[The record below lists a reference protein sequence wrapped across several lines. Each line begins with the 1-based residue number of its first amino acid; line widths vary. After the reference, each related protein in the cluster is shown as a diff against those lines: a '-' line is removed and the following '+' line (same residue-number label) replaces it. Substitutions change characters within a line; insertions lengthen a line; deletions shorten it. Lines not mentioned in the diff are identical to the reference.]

1 MYRVEVFF
9 YGDLNFFLTGKN
21 RKREGEV
28 FFREKRSV
36 KDLVESFG
44 VPHVEI
50 DTLLVNGSPVDF
62 SYIVADNDRIEVF
75 PGISAPGC
83 ENSLKLKP
91 ETDCETAF
99 VLDVH
104 LKKLASRMR
113 LLGLDS
119 EYSDRMSDPEI
130 AFISSS
136 QNRMVLTR
144 DRQLL
149 MRREVVRGM
158 YVMSRGTE
166 NQIREVLERL
176 NLWNCCRPF
185 TRCIRCNGELGIIE
199 DISQIRK
206 SIPPGVLRWCS
217 KYHSCSSC
225 GKIYWEGS
233 HFERLKKIVG
243 EILNRRE

>member
-9 YGDLNFFLTGKN
+9 YGDLNFFLTGRN
-21 RKREGEV
+21 RKRGGEV
-28 FFREKRSV
+28 FFRGRRSV

-44 VPHVEI
+44 VPHVEV
-50 DTLLVNGSPVDF
+50 DSLCVNGSPVDF

-75 PGISAPGC
+75 PDIPASGG
-83 ENSLKLKP
+83 ENSIKLKP

-119 EYSDRMSDPEI
+119 EYSDRMSDGEI

-136 QNRMVLTR
+136 ENRMVLTR

-149 MRREVVRGM
+149 MRREVIRGM

-176 NLWNCCRPF
+176 DLWDCCRPF
-185 TRCIRCNGELGIIE
+185 TRCTRCNGELGAIE
-199 DISQIRK
+199 DISLIRK
-206 SIPPGVLRWCS
+206 NVPPGVRRWCS
-217 KYHSCSSC
+217 KYHICSSC
-225 GKIYWEGS
+225 GNIYWEGS
-233 HFERLKKIVG
+233 HYERLKKVVG
-243 EILNRRE
+243 EIMDHRR